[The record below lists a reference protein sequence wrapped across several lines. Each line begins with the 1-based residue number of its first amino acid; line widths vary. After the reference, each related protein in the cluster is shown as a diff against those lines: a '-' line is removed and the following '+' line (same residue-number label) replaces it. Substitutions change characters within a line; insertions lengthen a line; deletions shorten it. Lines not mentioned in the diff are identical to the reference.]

1 MKYLKQLW
9 SRQNL
14 FKAKA
19 TLPGLKFSVGFE
31 YGSPLTLYGHDII
44 WPGGMQLV
52 FSCLE
57 LHNTLTRGG
66 PCVTLA
72 RPRWWVTPTSSL
84 IVHSSSNSNSQLQ
97 LVSSLLFN
105 HLTLASA
112 EEEEEKDSTTTTT
125 STTLTRP
132 RHLTGG
138 SPTCKYFSRCIATAP
153 QLCTAIPLG
162 RVALHWERTAEHVGN
177 QNTASKVALV
187 CQKFGKVRAKRTFQ
201 NHCRTFVCLFLF
213 CAPKNLQL
221 HCNLPY

>member
-1 MKYLKQLW
+1 M
-9 SRQNL
+9 RNL
-14 FKAKA
+14 GKAKVVRDS
-19 TLPGLKFSVGFE
+19 TIITHRKF
-31 YGSPLTLYGHDII
+31 II
-44 WPGGMQLV
+44 KL
-52 FSCLE
+52 
-57 LHNTLTRGG
+57 
-66 PCVTLA
+66 
-72 RPRWWVTPTSSL
+72 
-84 IVHSSSNSNSQLQ
+84 QLQ
-97 LVSSLLFN
+97 LLSVSSLLFN
-105 HLTLASA
+105 QLTLTSA
-112 EEEEEKDSTTTTT
+112 EEEEEEKDTAT

-138 SPTCKYFSRCIATAP
+138 SPSCKYFSRCIATAP

-213 CAPKNLQL
+213 CAPPNLQL